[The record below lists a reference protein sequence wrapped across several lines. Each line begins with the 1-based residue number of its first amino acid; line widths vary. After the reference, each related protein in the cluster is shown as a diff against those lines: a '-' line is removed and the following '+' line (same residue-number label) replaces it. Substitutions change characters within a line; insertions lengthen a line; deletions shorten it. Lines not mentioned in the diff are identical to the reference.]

1 MDKGGQPGGVVYIR
15 EGVWQEGMGSVTNIR
30 EPAKQAE
37 FVSRLQRQHG
47 VQLEKHLMRLLGRK
61 EAAEEIAQEAYF
73 KLYRLSRPD
82 EVESPRALLF
92 DVATKLALTRLKRVR
107 IEAARMATPGEL
119 EEVLDESPPLERRV
133 MAEEAMQHLAA
144 IVADLTPGIRE
155 VFVMRYVQQMPRQE
169 IAERLNTTV
178 GAVEQRLTRALTQ
191 CRERLAALGIDR
203 FGLD

>member
-1 MDKGGQPGGVVYIR
+1 
-15 EGVWQEGMGSVTNIR
+15 MGSVTNIR

-61 EAAEEIAQEAYF
+61 EAAEEVAQDAYF
-73 KLYRLSRPD
+73 KLYRLVRPD
-82 EVESPRALLF
+82 EVDCPRALLF

-119 EEVLDESPPLERRV
+119 DEVFDEGPPLERRA
-133 MAEEAMQHLAA
+133 MAEQALEHLAA
-144 IVADLTPGIRE
+144 IVAELTPGIRE

-178 GAVEQRLTRALTQ
+178 GAIEQRLTRALTQ

>member
-1 MDKGGQPGGVVYIR
+1 
-15 EGVWQEGMGSVTNIR
+15 MGSVTNIR

-47 VQLEKHLMRLLGRK
+47 SQLEKHLMRLLGRK
-61 EAAEEIAQEAYF
+61 EVAEDVAQEAYF

-82 EVESPRALLF
+82 EVETPRALLF

-107 IEAARMATPGEL
+107 IEAARMATPDEL
-119 EEVLDESPPLERRV
+119 DEVLDDSPPLERRA
-133 MAEEAMQHLAA
+133 MAEEAMQHLAT
-144 IVADLTPGIRE
+144 IVAELTPGIRE

-178 GAVEQRLTRALTQ
+178 GAIEQRLTRALTQ